1 MNIDST
7 GVVGA
12 GFMGRD
18 IAGLLANAGYDV
30 TLVDVDPDALHDA
43 RQFHESGLFSELQ
56 ESNIEAGSDPANR
69 ISYNTAL
76 TSLSDIDFVVE
87 AVPEHLDLKRDLM
100 GDLEGVL
107 RPETVIGT
115 NTSSLTPG
123 DIAAPLD
130 DPGRVVLFHFANP
143 ALHRDIVEISGDQAT
158 DRALETATEV
168 AHAIDRKPIRLQ
180 TEYRANGLSRLSAS
194 IKCAASWELLEASP
208 EAVDS
213 GARNAG
219 FDRGP
224 FELIDLIGLDVHLDT
239 VDNLAVY
246 GERYAPPTEIRERME
261 RMVADG
267 RLGKKTGL
275 GFFEWEDGVC
285 RLPDPDEPHDVT
297 PILAALVNEAHRLVD
312 DGVADAGTVNE
323 ILKRGGD
330 SETGPF
336 DIEEMFGEDYLRDVL
351 ETRYDETGG
360 EIYDPIF

>member
-1 MNIDST
+1 MKVDST

-30 TLVDVDPDALHDA
+30 TIVDVDPDALSEA
-43 RQFHESGLFSELQ
+43 RRFHESGLVSELQ
-56 ESNIEAGSDPANR
+56 ESDIEATSEPATR
-69 ISYNTAL
+69 ISYNTDL
-76 TSLSDIDFVVE
+76 TGVSDADFVVE

-100 GDLEGVL
+100 SDLEGVL
-107 RPETVIGT
+107 RPGAVIGT

-123 DIAAPLD
+123 DITVDLEYAE
-130 DPGRVVLFHFANP
+130 RVVLFHFANP
-143 ALHRDIVEISGDQAT
+143 ALHRDIVEISGDAAT
-158 DRALETATEV
+158 ARALETATDV
-168 AHAIDRKPIRLQ
+168 AHAIDRQPIRLQ

-194 IKCAASWELLEASP
+194 IKCAASWELLNAGP
-208 EAVDS
+208 AAVDF

-246 GERYAPPTEIRERME
+246 GERYVPPTEIRERME
-261 RMVADG
+261 QMVADG
-267 RLGKKTGL
+267 RLGKKAGR
-275 GFFEWEDGVC
+275 GFFEWEDEVC
-285 RLPDPDEPHDVT
+285 RLPDPDEPHDIT
-297 PILAALVNEAHRLVD
+297 PVLAALVNEAHRLVD
-312 DGVADAGTVNE
+312 DGVADSDTVNE

-336 DIEEMFGEDYLRDVL
+336 DIEEMFGSGYLREVL

-360 EIYDPIF
+360 AIYEPVF